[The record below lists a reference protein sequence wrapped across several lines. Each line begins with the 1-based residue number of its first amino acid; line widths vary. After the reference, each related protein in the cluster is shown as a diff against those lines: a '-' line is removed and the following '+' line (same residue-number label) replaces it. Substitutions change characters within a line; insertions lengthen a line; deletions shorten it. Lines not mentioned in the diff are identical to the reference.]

1 MSASTGCGHSL
12 MRRGRAASYS
22 TASSARASSVGD
34 TSRASAFAVL
44 RLIIAFGVSADYK
57 ARRPIDN
64 LARS

>member
-1 MSASTGCGHSL
+1 

-34 TSRASAFAVL
+34 TSRASAFAAL